1 MTDLEKNEI
10 IARLEKM
17 IDLLNQRINLL
28 ERENKRLYKRV
39 KKKRRLL

>member
-17 IDLLNQRINLL
+17 IDLLNEKIEIL
-28 ERENKRLYKRV
+28 EKENKRLTKRV
-39 KKKRRLL
+39 KK